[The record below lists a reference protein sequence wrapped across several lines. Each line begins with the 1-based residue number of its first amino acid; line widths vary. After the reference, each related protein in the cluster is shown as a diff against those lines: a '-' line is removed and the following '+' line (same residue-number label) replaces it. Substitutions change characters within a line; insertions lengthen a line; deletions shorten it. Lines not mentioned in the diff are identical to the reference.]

1 VRRRLYV
8 ETTIPSYLAARHSR
22 DPIIAARQQITREW
36 WQTRRRQF
44 DLFVSQLVI
53 EECRSGDADVAGRRL
68 DLLISLP
75 TLAANQAIIE
85 IAEALMRNAS
95 LPANAVGD
103 ALHIA
108 FAVEHRCDYLL
119 TWNYR
124 HIANANIQRAV
135 QRTLSTHSKL
145 PSLCTPE
152 DLMSQS
158 DENK

>member
-1 VRRRLYV
+1 LRSIVKPAFTLQVRAALPFSQNCYLTSSNTQAANTPFAAQPLLRLQAYGRI
-8 ETTIPSYLAARHSR
+8 TPAAQSR
-22 DPIIAARQQITREW
+22 
-36 WQTRRRQF
+36 
-44 DLFVSQLVI
+44 S
-53 EECRSGDADVAGRRL
+53 
-68 DLLISLP
+68 
-75 TLAANQAIIE
+75 LAANQAIIE

-108 FAVEHRCDYLL
+108 FALEHRCDYLL

-124 HIANANIQRAV
+124 HLANGNIQRAV

-145 PSLCTPE
+145 PSICTPE
-152 DLMSQS
+152 DLMTQS